1 MAFWLLTGLV
11 SVAAGW
17 RFFPRY
23 YFAILPVLVLAA
35 ARGFALMPRRARVL
49 VLVAALCVPALRF
62 GSRHAVQAWDLL
74 AGRPSE
80 WRDLAMFD
88 DCRAAAG
95 ILARSARPGD
105 TLFVWGYRPELNVLA
120 GLPAATRFLDSQ
132 PLTGV
137 LADRHLSISRPT
149 ASSLAAANRRQ
160 LAASKPTFVVDGLG
174 PYNPALAIGQF
185 PDLRVW
191 FANYG
196 LIAETPGA
204 RIYKRSATSGA
215 W

>member
-1 MAFWLLTGLV
+1 
-11 SVAAGW
+11 
-17 RFFPRY
+17 
-23 YFAILPVLVLAA
+23 
-35 ARGFALMPRRARVL
+35 
-49 VLVAALCVPALRF
+49 
-62 GSRHAVQAWDLL
+62 
-74 AGRPSE
+74 
-80 WRDLAMFD
+80 MFD

-95 ILARSARPGD
+95 ILARSAHPGD

-149 ASSLAAANRRQ
+149 ASSLAEANRMQ

-185 PDLRVW
+185 PDLRAW
-191 FANYG
+191 FANYEP
-196 LIAETPGA
+196 IAETPGT
-204 RIYKRSATSGA
+204 RIYKRSASSGV